1 MRIRSGGKR
10 GIQTIKA
17 ADTTSACI
25 FDRLEWETEIK
36 GDKPDLIAA
45 ARTPVGDVLHGS
57 RTSKLLAPIFKT
69 VVDRT
74 TWNVKQGGSEIEVA
88 LDEGQVSA
96 RGSTRQIAELELEL
110 KRGSPT
116 DLFALARS
124 LDYVTDLEIG
134 VLSKSE
140 RGYALL
146 NGDEPRSFRAEPIA
160 LESNFTAAEAFQN
173 IGRACIRHFRLN
185 EPLLIARRSAEPLH
199 QARVAIRRLRS
210 ALSLFEPVVMDQK
223 YKRLK
228 RRLRDVSHQFGEAR
242 NLDVYIAHTT
252 VPGVDKDELPPFA
265 LKPAA
270 RAQAER
276 ERAYKR
282 LINTLQS
289 KRFRQFMQDLVAW
302 IQAGTWRTSDEA
314 ESQTAR
320 DQNIE
325 DFAACVLRR
334 RRRKLKQ
341 HGRHLEQLSPG
352 ERHRTRIEAKKLR
365 YASEFFSELFAG
377 PKHRKRC
384 QAFIAALGDLQAR
397 LGDLND
403 IQNEQE
409 IAAELASHKA
419 TLASRSRVGHAA
431 AAQLGDQN
439 KRTAALLI
447 SACEAH
453 RRFLDAKPFWK

>member
-1 MRIRSGGKR
+1 MR
-10 GIQTIKA
+10 
-17 ADTTSACI
+17 
-25 FDRLEWETEIK
+25 
-36 GDKPDLIAA
+36 
-45 ARTPVGDVLHGS
+45 
-57 RTSKLLAPIFKT
+57 
-69 VVDRT
+69 
-74 TWNVKQGGSEIEVA
+74 
-88 LDEGQVSA
+88 
-96 RGSTRQIAELELEL
+96 
-110 KRGSPT
+110 
-116 DLFALARS
+116 
-124 LDYVTDLEIG
+124 
-134 VLSKSE
+134 
-140 RGYALL
+140 LL
-146 NGDEPRSFRAEPIA
+146 NGDEPRSFKAEPIA
-160 LESNFTAAEAFQN
+160 LEPNLTAAEAFQN
-173 IGRACIRHFRLN
+173 IARACIRHFRLN

-210 ALSLFEPVVMDQK
+210 ALSLFEPVVTDRK

-228 RRLRDVSHQFGEAR
+228 RRLRDVSHQFGDAR
-242 NLDVYIAHTT
+242 NMDVYIAHTT
-252 VPGVDKDELPPFA
+252 VPDADKGGQLPPFA

-302 IQAGTWRTSDEA
+302 IQAGLWLTSDEA
-314 ESQTAR
+314 ESQIAR

-334 RRRKLKQ
+334 RRSKLKQ
-341 HGRHLEQLSPG
+341 HGRHLERLSPG
-352 ERHRTRIEAKKLR
+352 ERHRIRIEAKKLR

-377 PKHRKRC
+377 RKHRKRY
-384 QAFIAALGDLQAR
+384 QDFIAALGDLQAR

-431 AAQLGDQN
+431 VAQLGDQN